1 MTDIK
6 YIVRRRADD
15 KYLLIVA
22 NNSENEWVDN
32 LEQAYRFS
40 PEDSELNFY
49 KENRNEYLVYSIIN
63 P

>member
-1 MTDIK
+1 MTNIK

-22 NNSENEWVDN
+22 NSSENEWVDN

-40 PEDSELNFY
+40 PDDSRLNFY

>member
-22 NNSENEWVDN
+22 NSFENEWVDN

-40 PEDSELNFY
+40 PEDSRLNFY

-63 P
+63 S

>member
-6 YIVRRRADD
+6 YIVRRRTDD

-22 NNSENEWVDN
+22 NSSENEWVDN

-40 PEDSELNFY
+40 PEDSRLNFY

>member
-22 NNSENEWVDN
+22 NSSENEWVDN

-40 PEDSELNFY
+40 PDDSRLNFY

>member
-22 NNSENEWVDN
+22 NSSENEWVDN

-40 PEDSELNFY
+40 PEDSRLNFY

>member
-6 YIVRRRADD
+6 YIVRRRTDD

-22 NNSENEWVDN
+22 NSSENEWVDN

-40 PEDSELNFY
+40 PDDSRLNFY

>member
-15 KYLLIVA
+15 KYLLYVT
-22 NNSENEWVDN
+22 NTCMDEWTDN
-32 LEQAYRFS
+32 LDYAYHFNPNDDR
-40 PEDSELNFY
+40 LNFY
-49 KENRNEYLVYSIIN
+49 KENKREYLVYSIIN

>member
-6 YIVRRRADD
+6 YIVRRRTDD

-22 NNSENEWVDN
+22 NSFENEWVDN
-32 LEQAYRFS
+32 LEQAYRVS
-40 PEDSELNFY
+40 PEDSRLNFY

>member
-1 MTDIK
+1 MTNIK

-22 NNSENEWVDN
+22 NSSENEWVDN

-40 PEDSELNFY
+40 PDDSRLNFY
-49 KENRNEYLVYSIIN
+49 KENRSEYLVYSIIN

>member
-6 YIVRRRADD
+6 YIVRRRTDD
-15 KYLLIVA
+15 KYLLTVT
-22 NNSENEWVDN
+22 NTCMDEWVDN

-40 PEDSELNFY
+40 PEDSRLNFY